1 MQANSELLEAI
12 QQKVE
17 LSEQLEQWQVM
28 KMHIKKTAQIMNRNV

>member
-17 LSEQLEQWQVM
+17 LSEQLEQWQV
-28 KMHIKKTAQIMNRNV
+28 IEEKKNKLQFYLK